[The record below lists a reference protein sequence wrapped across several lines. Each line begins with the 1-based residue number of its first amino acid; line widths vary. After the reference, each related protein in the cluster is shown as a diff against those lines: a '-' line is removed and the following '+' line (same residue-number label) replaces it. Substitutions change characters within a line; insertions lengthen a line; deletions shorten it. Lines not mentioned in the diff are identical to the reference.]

1 MVRSPESSC
10 WFRWRPSCWSEA
22 RTDIWHPGAALPR
35 LCSLPPAQGGT
46 GGETLRARQHL
57 QSLPPPHLTALGTD
71 ERSEWQDKSSPTSPF
86 PSCIP
91 ISRLPLQLFVISGM
105 NCSYHKPRRCS
116 KRPLP
121 AMGELWEA
129 GMQLLQ
135 EEGMAAYPG
144 ESCRHMIIATTATRR
159 KARLR
164 SLLEATATLLF
175 CNPVTT
181 ATKHAVWQLL
191 DPIIKPAL
199 RENFITGCR
208 ARVPPFAP
216 PAMQT
221 QITTAEASKR
231 ILEREGR
238 AGAAG
243 AMVQGEEP
251 KQLKPS
257 AEGNGRKAESM
268 DTHSQEQSSVCSF
281 PQRCINTSVPGAG
294 KECSG
299 TRFAKEK
306 KKKPRQTLSTTRHHR
321 QVSGHAD
328 NLPAD
333 VEANKAECSP
343 IYTLDV
349 ATLLNA
355 S

>member
-1 MVRSPESSC
+1 
-10 WFRWRPSCWSEA
+10 
-22 RTDIWHPGAALPR
+22 
-35 LCSLPPAQGGT
+35 
-46 GGETLRARQHL
+46 
-57 QSLPPPHLTALGTD
+57 
-71 ERSEWQDKSSPTSPF
+71 
-86 PSCIP
+86 
-91 ISRLPLQLFVISGM
+91 
-105 NCSYHKPRRCS
+105 
-116 KRPLP
+116 
-121 AMGELWEA
+121 MGELREA

-144 ESCRHMIIATTATRR
+144 ESCRHTIIATTATRR

-164 SLLEATATLLF
+164 SLSEATATLLF
-175 CNPVTT
+175 CHPVTT
-181 ATKHAVWQLL
+181 AMEHAAWQLL
-191 DPIIKPAL
+191 DPIFKPAL

-208 ARVPPFAP
+208 ARVPPLGIVVFAP

-231 ILEREGR
+231 ILEREGS

-243 AMVQGEEP
+243 AMVRGEEP

-257 AEGNGRKAESM
+257 TEGNGRKAESM
-268 DTHSQEQSSVCSF
+268 DTHSQQQSSVCSF
-281 PQRCINTSVPGAG
+281 PQRRINTGVPGAG

-306 KKKPRQTLSTTRHHR
+306 KNQPRQTLSTARHHQ

-333 VEANKAECSP
+333 VEGNKAECSP

-349 ATLLNA
+349 AMLLNA